1 LEINILI
8 IMTTFSAALC
18 LAVGIIMILN
28 NHSFFHKALPYAMLL
43 LGFLGIV
50 DLLNL
55 VINHVYFYD
64 IFKIYYTD
72 IQTFVLRIVS
82 LILPASLVY
91 LFFDKL
97 EFKFKYLSVSRITI
111 LLILSVVLSLLVLE
125 SSYHKLAYLI
135 YYFSCFLIFFFLIQ
149 KNKTYLKD
157 NNVHVFLLVI
167 FYSFVLFLVTT
178 LIYFINNDT
187 LFAKFFGLLPALDYD
202 ISDTFIKFIFN
213 LRLVVIPSAYLLSPK
228 LLFGNYYFESRSKLE
243 SSQYV
248 KNHWSNIRFEK
259 INKNDFKTFEELNEN
274 LTELISKLIQIETQF
289 IRNEVLYNN
298 LQDIS
303 QLINQKTQTVEFI
316 FKYHNTL
323 TFSKYIIKVKMLRAA
338 FLIEDGYLK
347 NNTVTQ
353 LSQLSGYNSRSAFFT
368 KFKQVNGFSPTKY

>member
-1 LEINILI
+1 
-8 IMTTFSAALC
+8 MTTFSAALC

-28 NHSFFHKALPYAMLL
+28 NHSFFHKALPYAMLF
-43 LGFLGIV
+43 LGFFGIV

-82 LILPASLVY
+82 LILPASLIF

-97 EFKFKYLSVSRITI
+97 EYKFKYLSVSRITI
-111 LLILSVVLSLLVLE
+111 LLILSVVLSFSVLE

-135 YYFSCFLIFFFLIQ
+135 YYFSCFLIFLFLIH

-157 NNVHVFLLVI
+157 NNVFVFLLVI
-167 FYSFVLFLVTT
+167 FCSFVFFLVATI
-178 LIYFINNDT
+178 IYFINNDT
-187 LFAKFFGLLPALDYD
+187 LFSEFFGLLPALDYD
-202 ISDTFIKFIFN
+202 ISDSFIKFIFN
-213 LRLVVIPSAYLLSPK
+213 LRLIVIPTAYLFSPK

>member
-1 LEINILI
+1 MEINILI

-64 IFKIYYTD
+64 IFKVYYTD
-72 IQTFVLRIVS
+72 FQTFALRIVS
-82 LILPASLVY
+82 LILPAALVY

-125 SSYHKLAYLI
+125 SSYHKLAFLI

-157 NNVHVFLLVI
+157 YNVHVFLLVI
-167 FYSFVLFLVTT
+167 VYSFVLFLGANLV
-178 LIYFINNDT
+178 YFINNDT
-187 LFAKFFGLLPALDYD
+187 LFDKFFALLPALDYD
-202 ISDTFIKFIFN
+202 ISNTFIKFIFN
-213 LRLVVIPSAYLLSPK
+213 LRLIVIPIAYIFSPK
-228 LLFGNYYFESRSKLE
+228 LLFGHYYFESRSKLE

-248 KNHWSNIRFEK
+248 TNHWSNTRFEK
-259 INKNDFKTFEELNEN
+259 INKKDFKTFEELNGN

-298 LQDIS
+298 LEDIS
-303 QLINQKTQTVEFI
+303 QLINEKTQSVEFV
-316 FKYHNTL
+316 FKYHNAL
-323 TFSKYIIKVKMLRAA
+323 TFSKYIIKIKMLRAA

-347 NNTVTQ
+347 NNSVNQ

>member
-1 LEINILI
+1 
-8 IMTTFSAALC
+8 MTTFSAALC
-18 LAVGIIMILN
+18 LAVGTIMILN

-202 ISDTFIKFIFN
+202 ISDTFIKFFFN

>member
-1 LEINILI
+1 
-8 IMTTFSAALC
+8 MTTFSAALC

-28 NHSFFHKALPYAMLL
+28 NHSFFHKALPYAMLF
-43 LGFLGIV
+43 LGFFGIV

-82 LILPASLVY
+82 LILPASLIY

-111 LLILSVVLSLLVLE
+111 LLILSLVLSFSVLE

-135 YYFSCFLIFFFLIQ
+135 YYFSCFLIFLFLIH

-157 NNVHVFLLVI
+157 NNVFVFLLVI
-167 FYSFVLFLVTT
+167 FCSFVFFLVAT
-178 LIYFINNDT
+178 LIYFINNDI
-187 LFAKFFGLLPALDYD
+187 LFSEFFGLLPALDYD

-213 LRLVVIPSAYLLSPK
+213 LRLIVIPTAYLFNPK

-274 LTELISKLIQIETQF
+274 LIELISKLIQIETQF

-303 QLINQKTQTVEFI
+303 QLINEKTQLVEFI
-316 FKYHNTL
+316 FKYHNAL
-323 TFSKYIIKVKMLRAA
+323 TFSKYIIKIKMLRAA

-347 NNTVTQ
+347 NNSVTQ

>member
-1 LEINILI
+1 
-8 IMTTFSAALC
+8 MTTFSAALC

-28 NHSFFHKALPYAMLL
+28 NHSFFHKALPYAMLF
-43 LGFLGIV
+43 LGFFGIV

-82 LILPASLVY
+82 LILPASLIY

-111 LLILSVVLSLLVLE
+111 LLILSLVLSFSVLE

-135 YYFSCFLIFFFLIQ
+135 YYFSCFLIFLFLIH

-157 NNVHVFLLVI
+157 NNVFVFLLVI
-167 FYSFVLFLVTT
+167 FCSFVFFLVAT

-187 LFAKFFGLLPALDYD
+187 LFSEFFGLLPALDYD

-213 LRLVVIPSAYLLSPK
+213 LRLIVIPTAFLFSPK
-228 LLFGNYYFESRSKLE
+228 LLFGSYYFESKPKPDKY
-243 SSQYV
+243 QKP
-248 KNHWSNIRFEK
+248 KNHWSNIRLKK
-259 INKNDFKTFEELNEN
+259 IVTVDYKTFNDLEEHSLN
-274 LTELISKLIQIETQF
+274 IIDKLIKIEAKF
-289 IRNEVLYNN
+289 INN
-298 LQDIS
+298 TVAYDNIEDVS
-303 QLINQKTQTVEFI
+303 QLINEKTHHVEFI
-316 FKYHNTL
+316 FKYHNIL
-323 TFSKYIIKVKMLRAA
+323 SFSKYILKLKMLRAA
-338 FLIEDGYLK
+338 FLIEEGYLI
-347 NNTVTQ
+347 NNSVND
-353 LSQLSGYNSRSAFFT
+353 LSALSGYNSRSAFFT
-368 KFKQVNGFSPTKY
+368 KFKEINGFSPTRY

>member
-1 LEINILI
+1 
-8 IMTTFSAALC
+8 MTTFSAALC

-55 VINHVYFYD
+55 VINNVYFYD
-64 IFKIYYTD
+64 IFKVYYTD
-72 IQTFVLRIVS
+72 FQTFALRIVS
-82 LILPASLVY
+82 LIMPAALVY

-125 SSYHKLAYLI
+125 SSYHKLAFLI

-167 FYSFVLFLVTT
+167 VYSFVLFLGAT
-178 LIYFINNDT
+178 LVYFINNDT
-187 LFAKFFGLLPALDYD
+187 LFDKFFGLLPALDYD
-202 ISDTFIKFIFN
+202 ISNTFIKFIFN
-213 LRLVVIPSAYLLSPK
+213 LRLIVIPIAFLFSPK
-228 LLFGNYYFESRSKLE
+228 LLFGHYYFESRSKLE

-248 KNHWSNIRFEK
+248 KNHWSNTRFQK

-298 LQDIS
+298 LEDIS
-303 QLINQKTQTVEFI
+303 QLINEKTKLVEFI
-316 FKYHNTL
+316 FKYHNAL
-323 TFSKYIIKVKMLRAA
+323 TFSKYIIKIKMLRAA

-347 NNTVTQ
+347 NNSVTQ

>member
-213 LRLVVIPSAYLLSPK
+213 LRLVVIPSAYLFSPK